1 MIKDCTV
8 LAAAIAEAS
17 ISGDFNIEQI
27 IKDLG
32 TVAEDFAHGICP
44 A

>member
-8 LAAAIAEAS
+8 LAAAIAEAAVT
-17 ISGDFNIEQI
+17 GNFNIEEI

-32 TVAEDFAHGICP
+32 PAAEDFAHGICP